1 MKFKA
6 KVLIPIAVLVLAL
19 GAGAGV
25 GVYLAARPSEEASLD
40 DNRIPYAEGVVIME
54 GVDIEPVPKGRIA
67 LRYNYQAYSNDGTN
81 FTCKLGNDESNQYD
95 LYFDLYAD
103 AALTDRMYL
112 SGLLRPGTALEEITL
127 DHALPEGT
135 TTVYVGF
142 NQVDTDEEGNQSLLS
157 QTLVTVD
164 FIVS

>member
-6 KVLIPIAVLVLAL
+6 KVILPVLAVLLLV
-19 GAGAGV
+19 GAGIGAYLYLNRPDESV
-25 GVYLAARPSEEASLD
+25 GD
-40 DNRIPYAEGVVIME
+40 GRIPYAEGVVIMD
-54 GVDIEPVPKGRIA
+54 GSDIEPVPKGRIA
-67 LRYNYQAYSNDGTN
+67 LRYNYQAYSTDGIN

-103 AALTDRMYL
+103 AALTDEIYL
-112 SGLLRPGTALEEITL
+112 SGLLRPGTALDSITL

-135 TTVYVGF
+135 NTVYVSF
-142 NQVDTDEEGNQSLLS
+142 NQVDVDEEGNQSLLS

>member
-6 KVLIPIAVLVLAL
+6 KVILPVLAVLLL
-19 GAGAGV
+19 FGAGIGTYF
-25 GVYLAARPSEEASLD
+25 YLNRSEEQDLD
-40 DNRIPYAEGVVIME
+40 DSRIPYAEGVVLME
-54 GVDIEPVPKGRIA
+54 GTDIEPVPKGRIA
-67 LRYNYQAYSNDGTN
+67 LRYNYQARSTDGTN

-103 AALTDRMYL
+103 AALTDQLYL

-127 DHALPEGT
+127 NHALPEGT
-135 TTVYVGF
+135 NTVYVSF